1 MTEISELKITN
12 ARIIDF
18 YQRNPQLNFE
28 TSNIIIIDLYE
39 KMLDVTTGNMNNM
52 ISNQIL
58 SDIKQQ
64 THELQLFKNEL
75 NKISTI
81 QNMTSTNLNSEI
93 SMMKHM
99 IDKMNDEITNKIIT
113 KLFDIKQLYTDDLK
127 LILCNSQNDN
137 IVKLVD
143 TIEKHNDAIIGKTY
157 NVINDLIPNLNNNIT
172 SHYENIINNFK
183 SEINS
188 NLEQLK
194 LSNNNLSSEKINEIF
209 ENKYNN
215 LMQNVQN
222 LLINSV
228 TNTEERLTTNINE
241 IKNISLL
248 NQNSQ
253 EKINNDFQEYISRY
267 KISSFRGQYGENK
280 LEAILNKLYSNSEII
295 KTATKTNSGDFIL
308 KREDKPSILFENKD
322 YGSQVDKN
330 EVIKFI
336 SDIENTECH
345 GIFLSQ
351 SSSITGKKNYQ
362 IEYHKG
368 KILIY
373 LNFVEYSSDKIATAV
388 DIIDD
393 LAKKLSLVENNNIL
407 TDELLD
413 YINNEYSTFASKKE
427 KLMNYLKES
436 NKKSIEL
443 LTELELPTLVNFLS
457 SKFASTKLNNFVCDI
472 CNDFIGKNRSSLSA
486 HKKKCNKLDIKL
498 DNKSDNKSESTDSDE
513 SNKKS
518 SKKLNNKPVICVDI

>member
-194 LSNNNLSSEKINEIF
+194 SSNNNLSSEKINEIF

-222 LLINSV
+222 LLVNSV

-241 IKNISLL
+241 IKTISLL

-280 LEAILNKLYSNSEII
+280 LESVLNKLYGNSEII

-308 KREDKPSILFENKD
+308 KREDKPTILFENKD
-322 YGSQVDKN
+322 YGSQIDKN
-330 EVIKFI
+330 EIIKFI

-486 HKKKCNKLDIKL
+486 HKKKCNKIH
-498 DNKSDNKSESTDSDE
+498 NKSDNKSESTDSE
-513 SNKKS
+513 ETHKKP
-518 SKKLNNKPVICVDI
+518 SKKPVICVDI